1 VAQAPARNLGR
12 LSEIAQAAV
21 KHGFGYFLD
30 SHRLADLVP
39 WPRRPQLDEELPP
52 SERGRH
58 LRELLEELG
67 PTFVKFG
74 QLLSMRPDVLPP
86 DLIVELRGL
95 QDDVRAFPFE
105 EVEETIETELGLPV
119 EKLFLE
125 FDEVPIA
132 AASIGQV
139 HRAVLPNGR
148 QVAVKAQRPGAPR
161 QIEADLALMYQAAR
175 IAKDRIRAFDFID
188 TRALVDEFARSIRQ
202 ELDFR
207 LEARNA
213 ERFRHDFAGHPH
225 VRIPRVYWS
234 YTRSRV
240 ITLELLEGMQLAD
253 IPPDA
258 YSPEERNRLATI
270 VTEAWMGMIFRNG
283 FFHGDP
289 HPANI
294 LLLGS
299 HERIGLVDFGQAGTL
314 SDDDMTKATRLFI
327 DVANENIDALPK
339 RLSDLGVRYPKEMEE
354 RLRSEL
360 REMYYRYYGASV
372 SEIDPLQVI
381 RETFALIYSLNLR
394 LPARFVL
401 LDKAIATLGS
411 LTVELYPDFNV
422 FEAAKPYARS
432 LLIGR
437 YTPRRMLLRARRE
450 STALARIGLEIP
462 YQVHDVL
469 EELRDGQV
477 EIGFVH
483 KGLDDVMAKMDV
495 MFNRLVMAMVV
506 AGGLIGSS
514 LIGIFAEEG
523 PQLFGLHFVSAL
535 GFALSTLLGLWLLWG
550 VFRSGRL

>member
-1 VAQAPARNLGR
+1 
-12 LSEIAQAAV
+12 
-21 KHGFGYFLD
+21 
-30 SHRLADLVP
+30 
-39 WPRRPQLDEELPP
+39 
-52 SERGRH
+52 
-58 LRELLEELG
+58 
-67 PTFVKFG
+67 
-74 QLLSMRPDVLPP
+74 
-86 DLIVELRGL
+86 
-95 QDDVRAFPFE
+95 
-105 EVEETIETELGLPV
+105 
-119 EKLFLE
+119 
-125 FDEVPIA
+125 
-132 AASIGQV
+132 
-139 HRAVLPNGR
+139 
-148 QVAVKAQRPGAPR
+148 
-161 QIEADLALMYQAAR
+161 
-175 IAKDRIRAFDFID
+175 
-188 TRALVDEFARSIRQ
+188 
-202 ELDFR
+202 
-207 LEARNA
+207 
-213 ERFRHDFAGHPH
+213 
-225 VRIPRVYWS
+225 
-234 YTRSRV
+234 
-240 ITLELLEGMQLAD
+240 
-253 IPPDA
+253 
-258 YSPEERNRLATI
+258 
-270 VTEAWMGMIFRNG
+270 MIFRNG

-314 SDDDMTKATRLFI
+314 SDDDMSKATRLFI

-339 RLSDLGVRYPKEMEE
+339 RLADLGVRYPKEMEE

-360 REMYYRYYGASV
+360 RELYYRYYGASV

-394 LPARFVL
+394 LPTRFML

-422 FEAAKPYARS
+422 FEVAKPYARS
-432 LLIGR
+432 LLLGR
-437 YTPRRMLLRARRE
+437 YTPRRVLSRARRE
-450 STALARIGLEIP
+450 STALAQIGLEIP

-495 MFNRLVMAMVV
+495 MFNRLVMALVV

-523 PQLFGLHFVSAL
+523 PQIFGLHFVSAL